1 MGRNGGPASDRFTP
15 QAVEQML
22 GQLEARAA
30 EASDETLTSA
40 VVTGRRALAEW
51 QDLGGR
57 LRDLEGEYEQ
67 LAQCESRAL
76 ARLQHV
82 LDLLDKFVEP
92 SELAPAP
99 VRSARSAGAVS
110 DPRAAAARSR

>member
-15 QAVEQML
+15 QAVEHML

-51 QDLGGR
+51 QDLAGR
-57 LRDLEGEYEQ
+57 LRDLEGE
-67 LAQCESRAL
+67 
-76 ARLQHV
+76 
-82 LDLLDKFVEP
+82 
-92 SELAPAP
+92 
-99 VRSARSAGAVS
+99 
-110 DPRAAAARSR
+110 

>member
-1 MGRNGGPASDRFTP
+1 
-15 QAVEQML
+15 ML

-51 QDLGGR
+51 QDLAGR
-57 LRDLEGEYEQ
+57 LRDLEGEYER

-76 ARLQHV
+76 ARLQYV

-92 SELAPAP
+92 TERAPAP
-99 VRSARSAGAVS
+99 IRSGHQRRGG
-110 DPRAAAARSR
+110 